1 MPYGV
6 AGVAGANIAN
16 AVAGG
21 IQYPAGGSTPPVV
34 PAWQPTIGA
43 YVRDALE
50 PAADTNYIGVDVTLA
65 WDRNFLAEDF
75 AAGWTAPVD
84 DNATRGGKAAFVQN
98 GAVALVPTD
107 KVTISA
113 GIATKDNATGTHTV
127 FATVGANQFFWAV
140 DAAAT

>member
-21 IQYPAGGSTPPVV
+21 IVYPAGGASPPVV

-50 PAADTNYIGVDVTLA
+50 PAADTNYIGVDVTQV
-65 WDRNFLAEDF
+65 WDRNVLAEDYVT
-75 AAGWTAPVD
+75 GWTAPVN
-84 DNATRGGKAAFVQN
+84 DNAATGGKAAFVKS
-98 GAVALVPTD
+98 ASVLVPTD
-107 KVTISA
+107 KVTIAA
-113 GIATKDNATGTHTV
+113 GVATKDNAAGTHTV
-127 FATVGANQFFWAV
+127 FANVAIDQYFWAV
-140 DAAAT
+140 DAAST